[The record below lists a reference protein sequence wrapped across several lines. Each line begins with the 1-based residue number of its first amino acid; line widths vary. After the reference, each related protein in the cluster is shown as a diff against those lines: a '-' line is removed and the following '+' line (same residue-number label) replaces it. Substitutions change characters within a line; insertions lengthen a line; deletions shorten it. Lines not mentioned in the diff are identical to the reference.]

1 MPETTRRAASDS
13 RGVSAVIAQFFL
25 AQRQRAGA
33 NADCDEY
40 ANRSQN
46 SQKHLQTFSLRPIRQ
61 QDVLRLRRH
70 AREPRAHLWV
80 RREIVP
86 AFVRHVRI
94 RI

>member
-13 RGVSAVIAQFFL
+13 RGVSAVIAPFFL

-46 SQKHLQTFSLRPIRQ
+46 LQQPLRTYYFGRSVNKMCCGS
-61 QDVLRLRRH
+61 DATRASH
-70 AREPRAHLWV
+70 ART
-80 RREIVP
+80 
-86 AFVRHVRI
+86 FG
-94 RI
+94 